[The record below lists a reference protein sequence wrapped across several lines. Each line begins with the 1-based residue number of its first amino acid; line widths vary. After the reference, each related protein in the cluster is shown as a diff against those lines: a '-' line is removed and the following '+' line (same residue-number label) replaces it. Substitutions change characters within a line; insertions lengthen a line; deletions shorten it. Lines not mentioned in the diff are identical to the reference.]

1 MKLVSYRQGGAA
13 RFGAV
18 KDNGVVDLT
27 GKLGADTPDIAAAF
41 ANGKMGAIADIV
53 AKASPNA
60 GLDEIEYDLPIPAPQ
75 KIMCIGRNYRAYHEV
90 LEDGRPDWPSVFP
103 RFVNSFAAH
112 DQPIQ
117 RPKVHGDQLDY
128 EGEIVVVIGK
138 RCRHVKEADAMSVIG
153 GYTVANEG
161 SVRNWIG
168 RGTQNCPVKNQFRSG
183 SMGPWIVTADEI
195 ADPMKL
201 HINTRVSGQTR
212 QDGGADMMIF
222 DIPYLISFVSTMTW
236 LEPGDVICTGSPGGS
251 AIEQDPPG
259 YLKPGE
265 VLEVEIP
272 GIGLLRNPIEDE
284 K

>member
-1 MKLVSYRQGGAA
+1 MKLVSYRHSGVA

-18 KDNGVVDLT
+18 KDDGVVELSGRLGGQYPNLASVLGNGAMDAVRDLVA
-27 GKLGADTPDIAAAF
+27 GRSPD
-41 ANGKMGAIADIV
+41 V
-53 AKASPNA
+53 ALS
-60 GLDEIEYDLPIPAPQ
+60 DIEYDLPIPAPQ

-103 RFVNSFAAH
+103 RFVNSFAPH
-112 DQPIQ
+112 GQPIV
-117 RPKVHGDQLDY
+117 RPKVDGDQLDY

-138 RCRHVKEADAMSVIG
+138 RCRHVAEADAMSVIG

-168 RGTQNCPVKNQFRSG
+168 RGTQNCPVKNQYRSG
-183 SMGPWIVTADEI
+183 SMGPWMVTADEI
-195 ADPMKL
+195 DDPMKL
-201 HINTRVSGQTR
+201 HINTRVSGETR

-222 DIPYLISFVSTMTW
+222 DIPYVIAFVSTITW

-251 AIEQDPPG
+251 AIEQDPPA
-259 YLKPGE
+259 YLKPGD

-284 K
+284 

>member
-1 MKLVSYRQGGAA
+1 MKLVSYRHGGQS

-18 KDNGVVDLT
+18 KDGGVVELSGRLGPDYPDLAST
-27 GKLGADTPDIAAAF
+27 FGNGAMD
-41 ANGKMGAIADIV
+41 KMAEIV
-53 AKASPNA
+53 AANA
-60 GLDEIEYDLPIPAPQ
+60 PDVSLDDIEYELPIPNPQ

-90 LEDGRPDWPSVFP
+90 LEEGRPEYPSVFP

-112 DQPIQ
+112 NQPIV
-117 RPKVHGDQLDY
+117 RPKVDGDQLDY

-138 RCRHVKEADAMSVIG
+138 RCRHVSEEDALSVIA

-168 RGTQNCPVKNQFRSG
+168 RGTQNCPVKNQYRSG

-201 HINTRVSGQTR
+201 HINTRVSGETR
-212 QDGGADMMIF
+212 QDGGADMMIC
-222 DIPYLISFVSTMTW
+222 DIPYVIKFVSTITW
-236 LEPGDVICTGSPGGS
+236 LEPGDIICTGSPGGS

-284 K
+284 